1 MSPSQLDVWSENG
14 TLKRKGLCINVC
26 LFWLPCKYFL
36 NLYET
41 KMWYWQVCKFMA
53 NKLFLLCIQKLKQSI
68 AHCFNFLQL
77 ILSVCVN
84 LRIDW
89 YLSFSAVFN
98 LLFWIIINPI
108 CFNFGFIPSV
118 WIAWHY
124 RTGKIA
130 QSWESK
136 SSLPS
141 FRGWWGVSLKLI
153 SWHYLITLMFWKLPF
168 FFKGGLF

>member
-1 MSPSQLDVWSENG
+1 
-14 TLKRKGLCINVC
+14 
-26 LFWLPCKYFL
+26 
-36 NLYET
+36 
-41 KMWYWQVCKFMA
+41 MWYWQVCKFMA

-68 AHCFNFLQL
+68 AHCFDFLQL

-98 LLFWIIINPI
+98 LLFWIIINPS

-136 SSLPS
+136 SSLPT
-141 FRGWWGVSLKLI
+141 FRGWRRLVLSSFHGIIWSHECFGNSLFSLKVVYF
-153 SWHYLITLMFWKLPF
+153 S
-168 FFKGGLF
+168 